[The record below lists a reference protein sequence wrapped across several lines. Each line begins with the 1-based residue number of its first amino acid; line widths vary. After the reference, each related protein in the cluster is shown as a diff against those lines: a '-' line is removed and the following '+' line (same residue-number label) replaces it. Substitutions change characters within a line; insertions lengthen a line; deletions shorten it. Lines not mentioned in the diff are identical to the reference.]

1 MGIEILHRLNKKF
14 LWLVHTKDLLN
25 QALEDMH
32 MLFPN
37 LDVGLITEGKVNIGK
52 DGAIATI
59 QTLVNID
66 PDLYAD
72 QFGTV
77 VCDECLPGDSLIST
91 PNGKKELKNLSNGDI
106 VYSYN
111 RDGFVE
117 EKKVT
122 YLFKHI
128 PNDLYKIKI
137 QSGKEII
144 CTGNHPIYTKR
155 GYIPAKEITPNDYV
169 LQVLPKRIRHKHTT
183 THNKNEDF
191 KKRLGILFSK
201 LFQNNWFTKKSAKY
215 NTRNEGKMERKY
227 VENKSK
233 SKDERIKRKEKRGS
247 TFRRTQIETKYEC
260 QTKGLQFF
268 NSWREWSAY
277 TKASNEFIQLFDPK
291 EIGLFLRVSN
301 SNWKNKNNKFGAS
314 YLLQS
319 RYCNTVIYDMY
330 RSGWVK
336 SCKCEISTK
345 RQEKRN
351 FFNWKRVESIEIQ
364 EPTSDGTFGG
374 MCKDGYV
381 YNIEVEDNNNYFVDD
396 VLVHNC
402 AHVNGSPTISKM
414 FSKVIEK
421 IPARYKIGLT
431 ATPERSDT
439 MIKSMYTLIGM
450 STGGEFDP
458 TYKVDRY
465 DVKTIEAEHFK
476 YDIDFNY
483 GYSILNSD
491 GTLDY
496 NTLIDYLSDHE
507 ERNEIILDN
516 VEMLNSQKRKQV
528 VLCHRVRHVEYMYEK
543 LKERGLRVE
552 MVVGKVTNKK
562 RKQILENCESWD
574 ILVATYS
581 LLKEGIS
588 IKALDTLHL
597 TTPQKN
603 KSMVVQCAGRIERY
617 MENKNQPII
626 FDYVDINVPYCLGAY
641 RKRKS
646 SLKNRF

>member
-14 LWLVHTKDLLN
+14 LWLTHTKDLLN
-25 QALEDMH
+25 QALEDMR

-72 QFGTV
+72 QFGAV
-77 VCDECLPGDSLIST
+77 VCDES
-91 PNGKKELKNLSNGDI
+91 
-106 VYSYN
+106 
-111 RDGFVE
+111 
-117 EKKVT
+117 
-122 YLFKHI
+122 
-128 PNDLYKIKI
+128 
-137 QSGKEII
+137 
-144 CTGNHPIYTKR
+144 
-155 GYIPAKEITPNDYV
+155 
-169 LQVLPKRIRHKHTT
+169 
-183 THNKNEDF
+183 
-191 KKRLGILFSK
+191 
-201 LFQNNWFTKKSAKY
+201 
-215 NTRNEGKMERKY
+215 
-227 VENKSK
+227 
-233 SKDERIKRKEKRGS
+233 
-247 TFRRTQIETKYEC
+247 
-260 QTKGLQFF
+260 
-268 NSWREWSAY
+268 
-277 TKASNEFIQLFDPK
+277 
-291 EIGLFLRVSN
+291 
-301 SNWKNKNNKFGAS
+301 
-314 YLLQS
+314 
-319 RYCNTVIYDMY
+319 
-330 RSGWVK
+330 
-336 SCKCEISTK
+336 
-345 RQEKRN
+345 
-351 FFNWKRVESIEIQ
+351 
-364 EPTSDGTFGG
+364 
-374 MCKDGYV
+374 
-381 YNIEVEDNNNYFVDD
+381 
-396 VLVHNC
+396 

-450 STGGEFDP
+450 STGGEFEP

-476 YDIDFNY
+476 YDIDLNY
-483 GYSILNSD
+483 GYAILNSD

-516 VEMLNSQKRKQV
+516 VEMLNNQKRKQV